1 MLYKKRKV
9 IIVLLNG
16 WAVNSTIQ
24 YININKI
31 IIGKAVCV

>member
-9 IIVLLNG
+9 ITVLLNG
-16 WAVNSTIQ
+16 SAVNSTIQ

-31 IIGKAVCV
+31 IIGKVVYV